1 MKALWVFFKF
11 DISGGIIGAA
21 KGNKFIKKLLTYY
34 ENKNFIDGNGKIDE
48 KTNVEIIT
56 EISKKHLAL

>member
-1 MKALWVFFKF
+1 MK
-11 DISGGIIGAA
+11 
-21 KGNKFIKKLLTYY
+21 IKILLM
-34 ENKNFIDGNGKIDE
+34 EMEKIDE